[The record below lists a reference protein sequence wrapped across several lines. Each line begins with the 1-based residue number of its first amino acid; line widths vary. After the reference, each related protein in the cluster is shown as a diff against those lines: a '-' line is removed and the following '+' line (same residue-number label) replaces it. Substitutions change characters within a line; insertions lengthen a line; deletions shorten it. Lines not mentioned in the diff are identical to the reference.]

1 MKKGFVLLGISM
13 VFVLMIHTVSA
24 VSGQQEKSPDF
35 EGEGFITLFN
45 NEDLDGWRKLTEYSG
60 DWGQWTV
67 EDGVLVGTQYPEG
80 KGGLLVTEKKY
91 KDFILYAEVKAD
103 YPVDSGL
110 FLRVQP
116 SVLSYQITID
126 YRPDGEVGAVYCP
139 LGGDFLLHNPEVKEQ
154 WKQDDFNQILVS
166 IKGQPPLINVSLNG
180 KEVVAFK
187 DEMKDGK
194 YRVPEEGFIGVQ
206 VHPGESWGKGNHIYF
221 RKIMVKPIDEI
232 ATLPNGR
239 SQ

>member
-1 MKKGFVLLGISM
+1 MKKVSIFLSLSLLCVLT
-13 VFVLMIHTVSA
+13 IHTASV
-24 VSGQQEKSPDF
+24 VPGRQEKSPDF
-35 EGEGFITLFN
+35 EGEGFVALFN
-45 NEDLDGWRKLTEYSG
+45 NENLDGWRKLTAYSG

-103 YPVDSGL
+103 YPVDSGI

-126 YRPDGEVGAVYCP
+126 YRLDGEVGAVYCP
-139 LGGDFLLHNPEVKEQ
+139 LGG
-154 WKQDDFNQILVS
+154 
-166 IKGQPPLINVSLNG
+166 
-180 KEVVAFK
+180 VVEFK

-194 YRVPEEGFIGVQ
+194 YRVPDEGFIGVQ

-221 RKIMVKPIDEI
+221 RKIMVKSLYE
-232 ATLPNGR
+232 
-239 SQ
+239 